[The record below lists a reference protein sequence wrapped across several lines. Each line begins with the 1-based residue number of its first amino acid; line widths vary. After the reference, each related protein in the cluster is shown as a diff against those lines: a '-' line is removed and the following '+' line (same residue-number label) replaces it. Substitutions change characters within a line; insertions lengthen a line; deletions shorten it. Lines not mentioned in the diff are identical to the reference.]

1 MSAHARFVTPRTIG
15 AGRGGH
21 GQELADVPESKS
33 RKKAAYVAPPA
44 KAKTKKPNPPWFVPV
59 MVGLMVLGLAWIVV
73 TYLSQSQFPIPGI
86 RQWNLG
92 IGFVLMM
99 AGFGMTTRWR

>member
-1 MSAHARFVTPRTIG
+1 M
-15 AGRGGH
+15 
-21 GQELADVPESKS
+21 PESKS

-44 KAKTKKPNPPWFVPV
+44 KAKGKKPNPPWFVPV

-73 TYLSQSQFPIPGI
+73 TYLSGQQYPIPGI
-86 RQWNLG
+86 TAWNLA
-92 IGFVLMM
+92 IGFALVM